1 MVAAP
6 WRLMWEGAA
15 PPSMAIRWRGRL
27 GRSPAQL
34 EARRNWA
41 PIDRQPAAS

>member
-6 WRLMWEGAA
+6 WRLMWQGAA
-15 PPSMAIRWRGRL
+15 PPSRASRWRGRL

-34 EARRNWA
+34 ELRRIWA
-41 PIDRQPAAS
+41 QIDRQPAAS